1 MTRPIFPKFILRF
14 KLRYLVTFFLLLF
27 VLIRPAS
34 AQTQHVCSLDVIK
47 DLSGSSLTDYLKAS
61 DYDCLRFLWTYSAD
75 IGALYNDANM
85 ITALNELTLM
95 APDYQANNTQGILGV
110 MLFVHVGF
118 FHQNYHFQFGPSV
131 RPALTSTSDILI
143 SNPKLTDYLNNNDA
157 ALILNEW
164 IQTIDAAGLAG
175 DYISTFTEVLR
186 VFENYFEQFSVVPG
200 PNQRTT
206 HFGILFSLGPRAP
219 AHNLNGKLTQDL
231 IDRLGYLATNT
242 NFPNGYSYIPNNAI
256 WALGNLL
263 GLHPAM
269 DSSIVIAL
277 TNALDSHPRLSES
290 WLWAVK
296 TLDQF
301 NNCQTSRPEESVCLS
316 DISDEVLAN
325 VLPYNYYFDNGTVV
339 VKTSLGYDTIQTLYH
354 AIKEVQGQF
363 NRITETI
370 TPLPRDPNGVLTM
383 IVYGTRADY
392 ETYQPMFFNLGT
404 NNGGIYIEGDGT
416 FFTYQR
422 TTQESIYSLEELLR
436 HEFVH
441 YLLGRFTIVGL
452 WGQESIYSNN
462 RLVWLDEGLAE
473 FLAGSNNQ
481 NVKKRE
487 NIVRQIRSDS
497 SRLSVDEILTSTY
510 SSFTFYRYAALL
522 FNYLYE
528 RDIATLHQLLRLVRA
543 SDVAGY
549 DALIL
554 QMRNDGNLEN
564 SYQAYLDE
572 QVAKSLTDPVT
583 NEPILGQLDSNNI
596 SEIETEFKKARL
608 GYLSDCSVASSQ
620 LNPRFSCK
628 GILTGPAS
636 NNSDKSLAWRHFDRS
651 LNEGIIREALRKSSL
666 NNLHYLN
673 CRLGPINFLE
683 NNAGRTYPRAD
694 FYCDGPL
701 AAGTYA
707 IPNRVDRATS
717 DFQSTR
723 LGKTAACQSISA
735 DEVECAVTLSLKEQ
749 DAVVPD
755 DTQANT
761 QLQKVTADFVS
772 TRLGTYATC
781 SLSNNDSQVD
791 CGMWA
796 TTIAFL
802 ESDPDQDVY
811 DFLDATLAILT
822 NDVVNIDPVY
832 YADLRCDFIAGT
844 TMISHFSS
852 GGVDQKYGLG
862 RVQCSISTSQY
873 PELQEEFKK
882 DLVKLQNQIYAVQPA
897 FYRDLLCSF
906 NGSTRVIPRPDNK
919 INAVRDVTC
928 SIPANDN
935 PLPISNYP

>member
-1 MTRPIFPKFILRF
+1 MINSNSNNPSTFSRLAKLFCLFILF
-14 KLRYLVTFFLLLF
+14 F
-27 VLIRPAS
+27 VLVRPAS
-34 AQTQHVCSLDVIK
+34 AQTQHVCSLDAIK
-47 DLSGSSLTDYLKAS
+47 DLTGTALTDYLKAS
-61 DYDCLRFLWTYSAD
+61 DYDCLRFIWTYDAD
-75 IGALYNDANM
+75 IGALYSDANM
-85 ITALNELTLM
+85 ITALNELTVL
-95 APDYQANNTQGILGV
+95 APDYQANNDQGILGV

-118 FHQNYHFQFGPSV
+118 FHETYHFQFGPSV
-131 RPALTSTSDILI
+131 RPALHSTSGPLI
-143 SNPKLTDYLNNNDA
+143 SNPRLTDYITNNDA

-164 IQTIDAAGLAG
+164 AQTIDAAGLAG
-175 DYISTFTEVLR
+175 DYILTFTEILR
-186 VFENYFEQFSVVPG
+186 VFENYFKQFSVVPG
-200 PNQRTT
+200 HDQRNT

-219 AHNLNGKLTQDL
+219 THNFNGKLTQDL
-231 IDRLGYLATNT
+231 IDRLEYLATNT
-242 NFPNGYSYIPNNAI
+242 NFLGPYSYISNNAI

-263 GLHPAM
+263 GHHPAM

-290 WLWAVK
+290 WLWVVK

-301 NNCQTSRPEESVCLS
+301 NNCQTSRPGESVCLS

-325 VLPYNYYFDNGTVV
+325 VLPYNYYFDDGTVV
-339 VKTSLGYDTIQTLYH
+339 IKTSLDYDTIQTLYH

-363 NRITETI
+363 NRVSETI
-370 TPLPRDPNGVLTM
+370 TPLPRDPNGILTM
-383 IVYGTRADY
+383 VVYGTRADY
-392 ETYQPMFFNLGT
+392 ENYQPLLFNLGT

-422 TTQESIYSLEELLR
+422 TIQESIYTLEELLR

-441 YLLGRFTIVGL
+441 YLVGRFTIVGL

-462 RLVWLDEGLAE
+462 RLVWFDEGLAE

-481 NVKKRE
+481 DIKVRE
-487 NIVRQIRSDS
+487 NMVRQIRSDS

-528 RDIATLHQLLRLVRA
+528 HDISTLRNLLRLVRA

-554 QMRNDGNLEN
+554 QMRNDANLE
-564 SYQAYLDE
+564 SAYQAYLDE
-572 QVAKSLTDPVT
+572 QVSKSLTDPVT
-583 NEPILGQLDSNNI
+583 DEPILEQLNSNDI
-596 SEIETEFKKARL
+596 AAIETEFRKTRL
-608 GYLSDCSVASSQ
+608 GNSSDCSIASSQ
-620 LNPRFSCK
+620 LNPRFSCR
-628 GILTGPAS
+628 GVLTGPAG
-636 NNSDKSLAWRHFDRS
+636 NSSDENLAWHHFDLS
-651 LNEGIIREALRKSSL
+651 LNNGIIREAKRKSSV

-683 NNAGRTYPRAD
+683 NNTGKTYPRAD

-701 AAGTYA
+701 AAGTHTT
-707 IPNRVDRATS
+707 PNRVDRATS

-723 LGKTAACQSISA
+723 LGKTTVCQSISD
-735 DEVECAVTLSLKEQ
+735 DEVECAMTLSLKEQ
-749 DAVVPD
+749 DAVVAD

-761 QLQKVTADFVS
+761 QLNQVTADFQS
-772 TRLGTYATC
+772 TRLGTHATC
-781 SLSNNDSQVD
+781 GLSNNDSKID
-791 CGMWA
+791 CEMWA

-811 DFLDATLAILT
+811 DFLDATLANLR

-832 YADLRCDFIAGT
+832 YAGLSCDFIAGT
-844 TMISHFSS
+844 TQIAHFTS

-862 RVQCSISTSQY
+862 RVRCSISTSQY
-873 PELQEEFKK
+873 PELQEEFNK
-882 DLVKLQNQIYAVQPA
+882 DLVKLQNQVYAIQPS
-897 FYRDLLCSF
+897 FYRDLVCSF
-906 NGSTRVIPRPDNK
+906 NGSTRVIPRPNNR
-919 INAVRDVTC
+919 INAVRDVAC
-928 SIPANDN
+928 SISANDN
-935 PLPISNYP
+935 PLPISNFP